1 MEERIRELEEES
13 IHELSTYLT
22 VSGLNNYS
30 ITDAEKKII
39 SQTPHTEKIC
49 LEKLFSCSTGDV
61 DLQQKDIDGKG
72 VYFINSGV
80 QNYGIKGKTSTP
92 AKIFNENTITVDFFG
107 NVYYRP
113 FKYKLATHNHV
124 FSLSG
129 SIIKNDKI
137 GLYLVTQMSYF
148 KKMFSFNE
156 MATWNKIKKLKIDIP
171 ILPNGSYDYEYME
184 NYISVIEKETI
195 KTVVDWKDKVISTTK
210 KCI

>member
-1 MEERIRELEEES
+1 MGDGS
-13 IHELSTYLT
+13 S
-22 VSGLNNYS
+22 N
-30 ITDAEKKII
+30 II
-39 SQTPHTEKIC
+39 
-49 LEKLFSCSTGDV
+49 
-61 DLQQKDIDGKG
+61 
-72 VYFINSGV
+72 
-80 QNYGIKGKTSTP
+80 
-92 AKIFNENTITVDFFG
+92 
-107 NVYYRP
+107 
-113 FKYKLATHNHV
+113 HNHV

-195 KTVVDWKDKVISTTK
+195 KPS
-210 KCI
+210 